1 MRSLAGEVLK
11 DLGFPSFLEP
21 IVLSEE
27 EGVEKPSN
35 EMFERTLKSMNGTIE
50 LRRERKV
57 EVSECLHV
65 GDELDWWVLSLQSLR
80 LV

>member
-35 EMFERTLKSMNGTIE
+35 EMFERTLKSINGTIK

-57 EVSECLHV
+57 EASECLHV
-65 GDELDWWVLSLQSLR
+65 GDELDWWVL
-80 LV
+80 